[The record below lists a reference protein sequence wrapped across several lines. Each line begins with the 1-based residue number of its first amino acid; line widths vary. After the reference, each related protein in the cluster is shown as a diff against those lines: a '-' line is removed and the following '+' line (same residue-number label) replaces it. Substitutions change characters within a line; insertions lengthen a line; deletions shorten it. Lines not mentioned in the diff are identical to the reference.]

1 MNMWTGKGGFI
12 NFHLDIL
19 KSFAEYSEV
28 MLTKE
33 ELKEHEDKLNREC
46 REGVYSLYSVEGAK
60 FKGYYIESEDGYKIV
75 QHDLKN
81 GEYKYYLDQISN
93 GFGRQVKEITK
104 EEFDKIIKEHV
115 VSEQPIER

>member
-19 KSFAEYSEV
+19 KSIADYSGV

-33 ELKEHEDKLNREC
+33 ELKEHEDRLNREC
-46 REGVYSLYSVEGAK
+46 REGAYSLDPITGAK
-60 FKGYYIESEDGYKIV
+60 FEGYYIESEDGYKIV

-93 GFGRQVKEITK
+93 GFGVQVKEITK
-104 EEFDKIIKEHV
+104 EELDKIMKEHV
-115 VSEQPIER
+115 VAEQPIER

>member
-12 NFHLDIL
+12 NFQLEL
-19 KSFAEYSEV
+19 FKSFVDYSE
-28 MLTKE
+28 E

-46 REGVYSLYSVEGAK
+46 REGVYSLDSVKGAR
-60 FKGYYIESEDGYKIV
+60 FEGYYIEAEDGYKIV

-93 GFGRQVKEITK
+93 GFGVQVKEITK
-104 EEFDKIIKEHV
+104 EEFDKIMKEHV
-115 VSEQPIER
+115 VAKQPIER